1 MAEFLILPST
11 SPSQE
16 NETESFKWG
25 HNTTL
30 MFLDLYKAYRKQVG
44 TLKIRNLKKMF
55 DEIAK
60 ELQYK
65 TNQNISAANCE
76 NRWKHLERMYKRY
89 IDNNNKTSRGRKDFE
104 YADIMETILGK
115 KRNIRPVLLLS
126 SETVTPLNVE
136 DDTSNLIDIDTTTQN
151 ESIMNPTDREKKIE
165 ITRMT
170 ATPSGRFT
178 KTAQSGRFT
187 HKNKKL
193 RLDVLKEIR
202 EDRKEFYKRML
213 DIEEKILQA
222 IQRKNEILIQKNTI
236 LKQATLKESPLA
248 DIL

>member
-76 NRWKHLERMYKRY
+76 NRWKHLESMYKR
-89 IDNNNKTSRGRKDFE
+89 
-104 YADIMETILGK
+104 
-115 KRNIRPVLLLS
+115 
-126 SETVTPLNVE
+126 
-136 DDTSNLIDIDTTTQN
+136 
-151 ESIMNPTDREKKIE
+151 
-165 ITRMT
+165 
-170 ATPSGRFT
+170 
-178 KTAQSGRFT
+178 
-187 HKNKKL
+187 
-193 RLDVLKEIR
+193 
-202 EDRKEFYKRML
+202 
-213 DIEEKILQA
+213 
-222 IQRKNEILIQKNTI
+222 
-236 LKQATLKESPLA
+236 
-248 DIL
+248 